1 MNWSQAWI
9 IIANLPPFFRK
20 SKMRYRFYR
29 VHKYVCFELSEFE
42 RAAAKTD
49 FLDINSCEAL
59 KEKLIG
65 LTHLL
70 KHHGE
75 YEDAY
80 IHDLLRQKNCDIQ
93 FSIEKEHKEHEK
105 ALDSLAQELEHIISV
120 QHNANKVHLGNE
132 FYLSYRLFYSEMLKH
147 LYEEEKI
154 LLPKLQALYS
164 DEELAKLQTK
174 TYQKMTPDD
183 MLGMLNVLF
192 PHANP
197 EDMHFFTSE
206 MKTAEPEKFKIV
218 WEKLLESDKKLI
230 EQHSCRA
237 D

>member
-1 MNWSQAWI
+1 
-9 IIANLPPFFRK
+9 
-20 SKMRYRFYR
+20 MRYRFCR
-29 VHKYVCFELSEFE
+29 VHKYICFEMSEFE
-42 RAAAKTD
+42 RKTAKTD
-49 FLDINSCEAL
+49 FLDFNACKTL

-75 YEDAY
+75 YEDTY

-93 FSIEKEHKEHEK
+93 SDIEMDHREHEK
-105 ALDSLAQELEHIISV
+105 ALESLTHALDHIIAI
-120 QHNANKVHLGNE
+120 QTNAEKIHLGNE

-154 LLPKLQALYS
+154 LLPKLQTLYS
-164 DEELAKLQTK
+164 DEELAKLQAK
-174 TYQKMTPDD
+174 TYQKMTSDD

-206 MKTAEPEKFKIV
+206 MRTAEPEKFAVV
-218 WEKLLESDKKLI
+218 WEKLLASDKNLI
-230 EQHSCRA
+230 TQYSCRV